1 MGAGKGTRMKSNTA
15 KVLHPVAGRPMVSWV
30 LAAVAETD
38 PVETVVVVGHH
49 GDAVRAILPA
59 NVGAALQAEQL
70 GTGHAA
76 LIGLEALTPHPEDEV
91 IVIPGD
97 MPLVKG
103 STLNSLLAAHRQA
116 GAAATLMTVVL
127 DEPRAYGRII
137 RSGGAVAAIVEV
149 KDATEEQLQISEVN
163 PSVYV
168 FSAALL
174 PDALHRIGTANA
186 QREYYLTDVIEILV
200 ADGHRIEAVIGDPE
214 EGLGI
219 NSIDQIPEVENVL
232 RKRRAG
238 PF

>member
-1 MGAGKGTRMKSNTA
+1 MKSNTA

-30 LAAVAETD
+30 LDAVVATS

-49 GDAVRAILPA
+49 GDAVRAILPPGVA
-59 NVGAALQAEQL
+59 AALQAEQL

-76 LIGLEALTPHPEDEV
+76 LIGLEALSPDPKDEI

-103 STLNSLLAAHRQA
+103 STLNALLAAHREV

-137 RSGGAVAAIVEV
+137 RDGDSVVAIVEV
-149 KDATEEQLQISEVN
+149 KDATEEQLLIPEVN

-168 FSAALL
+168 FSASLL
-174 PDALHRIGTANA
+174 PEALRRIGTGNV
-186 QREYYLTDVIEILV
+186 QGEYYLTDVIGILV
-200 ADGHRIEAVIGDPE
+200 ADGERIEAVIGDPE

-219 NSIDQIPEVENVL
+219 NSIDQIEGVEDVL
-232 RKRRAG
+232 RQRRLG
-238 PF
+238 PV